1 MTRELCYKNIVF
13 KACDDSKGSEM
24 TDRLILPDSGWK
36 NNIGGID
43 EEGGEN
49 CTVKMRPLTLYLDTL
64 VVRHLRGT
72 SRYS

>member
-1 MTRELCYKNIVF
+1 
-13 KACDDSKGSEM
+13 M